1 MRKGME
7 MVCMGV
13 DLLAQKR
20 APFFEALEAYS
31 RSDATPFSTPGH
43 KRGRGA
49 ESGMQALW
57 PAALAGDVPHG
68 GGVDTTHLSLGLLRQ
83 AERLAAAAYGGDDAR
98 FLVNGSSTGNIA
110 MLMATVREG
119 DTVII
124 SRMLHKSLMAGLIYS
139 GARPVY
145 LIPEI
150 DRGRDL
156 PLDISPTSVANALA
170 NHPEARAVVL
180 VSPSYVGVTS
190 DLAAIADIC
199 HAAEVPLLVD
209 EAWGPHF
216 HFHPNLPRSAM
227 QSGADAAVS
236 STHKMLAALTQAS
249 TLVAKQGRIDLD
261 RLHTIVDMVQTT
273 SPSVLIYASLD
284 ASRRQMALH
293 GRALLDRTLT
303 LARQLREGL
312 SGIKELEVLSPA
324 VVANR
329 PGAGFDPTR
338 VMVDVHR
345 LGLTG
350 YEVEDILRNDHG
362 VYVEMSDL
370 RSVLLL
376 VTIGDDDRTIDR
388 AITGFSNLPGRPGM
402 SRSATRSSGELLF
415 AGEAILTP
423 REAFMARPT
432 VVPLAAAAGRISA
445 EAVTPYP
452 PGIPIVAPGERLTAP
467 IIDYLRE
474 GVAAGMYISGLSD
487 PTCETLR
494 VVR

>member
-1 MRKGME
+1 VIDRT
-7 MVCMGV
+7 
-13 DLLAQKR
+13 AQER

-49 ESGMQALW
+49 EVGMQALW
-57 PAALAGDVPHG
+57 PGALAGDVPHG

-83 AERLAAAAYGGDDAR
+83 AEQLAAAAYGGDDAR

-119 DTVII
+119 ETVII

-156 PLDISPTSVANALA
+156 PLDISPTSVAHALSA
-170 NHPEARAVVL
+170 HPDARAVVL

-190 DLAAIADIC
+190 DLAAIADVC
-199 HAAEVPLLVD
+199 HAADVPLLVD

-216 HFHPNLPRSAM
+216 HFHSDLPLSAM

-273 SPSVLIYASLD
+273 SPSVL
-284 ASRRQMALH
+284 
-293 GRALLDRTLT
+293 
-303 LARQLREGL
+303 
-312 SGIKELEVLSPA
+312 
-324 VVANR
+324 N
-329 PGAGFDPTR
+329 
-338 VMVDVHR
+338 
-345 LGLTG
+345 
-350 YEVEDILRNDHG
+350 
-362 VYVEMSDL
+362 
-370 RSVLLL
+370 
-376 VTIGDDDRTIDR
+376 
-388 AITGFSNLPGRPGM
+388 
-402 SRSATRSSGELLF
+402 
-415 AGEAILTP
+415 
-423 REAFMARPT
+423 
-432 VVPLAAAAGRISA
+432 
-445 EAVTPYP
+445 
-452 PGIPIVAPGERLTAP
+452 
-467 IIDYLRE
+467 
-474 GVAAGMYISGLSD
+474 
-487 PTCETLR
+487 
-494 VVR
+494 